1 MTVLNLV
8 RVMLLLHADSDVI
21 ADLLATLCHN
31 NNNTTLTE
39 VKAEKMFTLAVKST
53 QGLPGSKD
61 SHEKY

>member
-1 MTVLNLV
+1 MTVLNL

-21 ADLLATLCHN
+21 ADLLAMLCHN

-39 VKAEKMFTLAVKST
+39 VKADMMFTQAVKST
-53 QGLPGSKD
+53 QGLPGSND